1 VKDLRS
7 RAVSEIMQREVVT
20 LDPGETLD
28 LTHDLMSLG
37 RVRHLPVLERGRLVG
52 MVSQRDL
59 LEASLSKTLEFDP
72 GSRRA
77 FLRSVQVSEVMSSQV
92 ATVGPDTPLGEAAR
106 RLVERKIGCLVV
118 VDGEGALLGVV
129 TDTDLLAAA
138 YLTAEGDD
146 MGRTI
151 DVATKTDFA
160 EWVERELDDLRRVR
174 DELRV
179 QANLGKAEVRDRWEE
194 LEHSY
199 ATLEGRA
206 KRAGRVAEE
215 PLQKLDQDV
224 RKLVD
229 DLREGY
235 RRIRDAL

>member
-1 VKDLRS
+1 LEDLR
-7 RAVSEIMQREVVT
+7 RRPVSEVMQREVVT
-20 LDPGETLD
+20 LAPGETLD
-28 LTHDLMSLG
+28 LTQDLMSLG
-37 RVRHLPVLERGRLVG
+37 RVRHLPVLEGGRLVG

-59 LEASLSKTLEFDP
+59 LEASLSKTLEFDA

-77 FLRSVQVSEVMSSQV
+77 FLRSVQAAEVMSRRV
-92 ATVGPDTPLGEAAR
+92 ATIGPDTPLADAAR
-106 RLVERKIGCLVV
+106 RLVEHKIGCLVV
-118 VDGEGALLGVV
+118 VDGEGVLLGLV

-138 YLTAEGDD
+138 YLTAEDD
-146 MGRTI
+146 ETGRTI
-151 DVATKTDFA
+151 EVATKTDFA
-160 EWVERELDDLRRVR
+160 KWFDRELDDLRRVR

-179 QANLGKAEVRDRWEE
+179 KAHLGKAEVRDRWEA
-194 LEHSY
+194 LERSY

-206 KRAGRVAEE
+206 KHAGRMAEE

-229 DLREGY
+229 DLRDGY